1 MKKTYTYAKRL
12 CALLI
17 AFCMLVGV
25 IPAGSLEGIGTQI
38 AHAAE
43 TQEYELNNGYL
54 KVTVSP
60 EKGGFGIRTVL
71 GDKINKSDND
81 KYLVY
86 EYDEDHTSFTSF
98 QVTQGGQTKEYIF
111 GGTYYDDAGQ
121 KISSDVSVSR
131 KEEELL
137 AVWSV
142 GDLTFT
148 QTLRLVNTGENEHGA
163 VLISYTVANAG
174 DPAQVKCR
182 ILMDT
187 ALGYRDYAY
196 YNVGNTY
203 INRETALVADGEKDC
218 YEKVF
223 YAVNDPSDPTIVAYT
238 INASIEQQECKP
250 YQTIFGHWSNLASSV
265 FDYVPDGD
273 MTFTNAYNI
282 QYRTS
287 DSAYALYFDMG
298 EVATSKVATIG
309 TNYGVYSNESVKEQ
323 STVAVNV
330 AAPDVL
336 NFAVVN
342 GEEDQSTYENGGM
355 FSVKTYISNIS
366 DKDYEKIR
374 IMIYTTGGVDPVYDG
389 ERQESTY
396 EDPFYI
402 ENMDFTAGEQMEY
415 DWSFIAEPQAVGQ
428 YTKIHY
434 KVYDVSDSATQNTG
448 LVMVENLLGEGY
460 TYVLCPGSVNMIP
473 QIKFTGSSPDT
484 VYTDGIRNLY
494 ITGENFSMLETKTG
508 YSLMLSRVDGAAI
521 HGQPAVQIPNELF
534 RIDASTN
541 VMTVILTE
549 DAPGRLEAGMYQ
561 LTVDYADPLEK
572 DISGAALRFQ
582 VSAEEEY
589 RNETY
594 GYVAVVKETDMMD
607 DIKYTIQRY
616 VTEEEYWEAIEG
628 GLVERTNVLLEFQGS
643 FTKEESDDG
652 SVIYSGL
659 SLSDTDNIMTLN
671 GCLDIRN
678 GTVTITE
685 TDGSVTV
692 DFDADIYTTGENTAV
707 WSGMCALTELEK
719 GTEYNLVPYDED
731 GNRED
736 MVGDTITLLWPSV
749 GQGFQSLA
757 GMLFELKYGELGTIR
772 HEDGTGAGAET
783 RVVAFGAAMDLS
795 FLIPDA
801 SDVFI
806 IGRAGKTKD
815 ILGTSWDAAEHNT
828 IKWTPEEIRV
838 LNKRANYRSNT
849 VETDTT
855 AEEVEKGKLV
865 DITVDDSSG
874 YNSATIVIDDIL
886 FGGEYLGLNMAVG
899 LGIPPYIQ
907 GMPAL
912 ETLVEIH
919 TVGNWSF
926 AVDGQCHFT
935 SFSMQVSIDILNNN
949 DKPIPNKLTFF
960 LGGIT
965 PGINIDGVGV
975 LWLQGGGG
983 GIDNLYDTIFLTEKV
998 PPLKLILSAQ
1008 FSVLQV
1014 ISATATMGIS
1024 LRGFDLSLANG
1035 RTMEATNEETQTVI
1049 HPIPITFEASMQVDW
1064 HPEFY
1069 FQGVVNLILAKIIE
1083 GGGYVVADAEGF
1095 FEFFLRAAVRI
1106 PTDVPI
1112 FGGIELAEVNLG
1124 VNDVKIWGQA
1134 SALDLVIGVT
1144 YYWGDGFDWDN
1155 GSRVYPTY
1163 PELVGIDVE
1172 EGAVTFAIDRNEQT
1186 GKTLFMTLGT
1196 NVRQLAS
1203 TGNMT
1208 NDINH
1213 RQTFQ
1218 TQKDVLETNDIAN
1231 STAHTMQ
1238 LAKNG
1243 SSKLLLI
1250 QWTAASEAAA
1260 KEAVTNT
1267 IRIYDKVKAQDAT
1280 YLGDTAYSIQLVD
1293 TTKDT
1298 AHADNVGANANLT
1311 FSKSEEDEKNGT
1323 VTASLAISFTKA
1335 SAYGIKW
1342 GIQTP
1347 VGAVLTL
1354 YDVAPMP
1361 QVSMADDAVS
1371 IVPVTDAVS
1380 GETVDAMRVTI
1391 RGTEMDQ
1398 FDTLTLFAE
1407 GEDVGASTFLG
1418 RAEKTAEEPFRDEV
1432 TMTFG
1437 LPETLSSGKYT
1448 LRVVA
1453 RDAAAKYHSEASA
1466 PFTYT
1471 NPKQPQPLAGI
1482 SVTNAGDY
1490 KVAVT
1495 VEDGAEDTYDGYV
1508 FTVKDASGNP
1518 VSGVDQLY
1526 YYKDGSELSYQ
1537 EDGTIAAYTGQDVAE
1552 VFVIGG
1558 HYEYPYTDIVVNE
1571 ETGLEEEVET
1581 TVVAGLSAG
1590 KYTVEARRWKRLA
1603 DGTGMLRSEAV
1614 TAEVTVVEPKDT
1626 KILVAGETAAG
1637 VASTSVTVVRGEGS
1651 ANENSY
1657 SLMSYA
1663 SGDITL
1669 TLTPDQGTIA
1679 GTWEL
1684 DGGTRRIDKENG
1696 EQKRYYGTVEALTD
1710 QISLSFT
1717 DLTEGTHQLHFVGHN
1732 EQGDAVAAT
1741 YQFMVD
1747 TIGPRLMLSEP
1758 SNGGLFDY
1766 WTGRM
1771 TVSGISDGDGIL
1783 TIVDNTTGQTLLAG
1797 AKISDLQQDGSTF
1810 TTEIVLDRRIL
1821 SHDLTIA
1828 VKDALG
1834 NETVKEVNV
1843 NSNGLGSMEELLI
1856 FALNS
1861 KEAIDITGSENVT
1874 NTKLPVGVTYELALM
1889 AKLKRP
1895 EGAAADAEDLYVEI
1909 NKAGMVDWVQEVAE
1923 GEMEM
1928 ADKANGVTVTTHKG
1942 TEGMVTARF
1951 LVNDEGAYTVSTAF
1965 GKVEGR
1971 YVITLPTQTVGYTV
1985 QTEQSVSVDHGD
1997 SFSFTVTIHDG
2008 FVAGKNFKVMVNG
2021 KEIWAVNGVYTI
2033 DYVDCDMEV
2042 TVSGVEL
2049 KLPDSIDP
2057 TPSNPTQSPSEPTGD
2072 DSPLWLWIT
2081 LVLLS
2086 GSGLISLG
2094 WVERKR
2100 RMVK

>member
-1 MKKTYTYAKRL
+1 
-12 CALLI
+12 
-17 AFCMLVGV
+17 MLVGV
-25 IPAGSLEGIGTQI
+25 IPAGALEGIGTQI

-43 TQEYELNNGYL
+43 TEEYELNNGYL

-98 QVTQGGQTKEYIF
+98 QVTQSGVTKDYIF
-111 GGTYYDDAGQ
+111 GGTYYDEAGQ

-131 KEEELL
+131 NDEELL

-163 VLISYTVANAG
+163 VLISYTVANVGEAV
-174 DPAQVKCR
+174 QVKCR

-203 INRETALVADGEKDC
+203 INRETALVADDETDC
-218 YEKVF
+218 YEKAF
-223 YAVNDPSDPTIVAYT
+223 YAVNDPSNPTIVAYT
-238 INASIEQQECKP
+238 INASVEQQECKP

-298 EVATSKVATIG
+298 EVTTGNVATIG

-323 STVAVNV
+323 STVSVNV

-336 NFAVVN
+336 NFAMEGGV
-342 GEEDQSTYENGGM
+342 EDQSAYENGGI

-366 DKDYEKIR
+366 NYNYEKIR

-389 ERQESTY
+389 ERKESTY

-415 DWSFIAEPQAVGQ
+415 DWNFIAEPQEVGQ
-428 YTKIHY
+428 YAKIHY

-448 LVMVENLLGEGY
+448 VVMVENLLGEGC

-508 YSLMLSRVDGAAI
+508 YSLMLSRVDGTAI

-534 RIDASTN
+534 QIDASTN

-549 DAPGRLEAGMYQ
+549 DAPGRLEVGMYQ

-589 RNETY
+589 RSETY

-616 VTEEEYWEAIEG
+616 ATEEDYWEAVTS
-628 GLVERTNVLLEFQGS
+628 GLLDRTRVLLEFQGS
-643 FTKEESDDG
+643 FTKEETDDG

-719 GTEYNLVPYDED
+719 GKEYNLVPYDEN
-731 GNRED
+731 GKRKS

-757 GMLFELKYGELGTIR
+757 GMLFELKYGELGII
-772 HEDGTGAGAET
+772 HHKDGTGAGSET

-795 FLIPDA
+795 FLIPNT
-801 SDVFI
+801 SNVFI
-806 IGRAGKTKD
+806 LDRAGKTKD
-815 ILGTSWDAAEHNT
+815 ILGSSWDAAEHNT
-828 IKWTPEEIRV
+828 IKFTPDEIRA

-849 VETDTT
+849 VDTDMT
-855 AEEVEKGKLV
+855 ADDVANRKMV

-874 YNSATIVIDDIL
+874 YNSATIVINDIL
-886 FGGEYLGLNMAVG
+886 FGGKYLGLNMAVG

-912 ETLVEIH
+912 ETLVEIR
-919 TVGNWSF
+919 TVGDWSF
-926 AVDGQCHFT
+926 AVDGECHFVN
-935 SFSMQVSIDILNNN
+935 FSMQVSIEIMSKNDI
-949 DKPIPNKLTFF
+949 PIPNKLTFF

-983 GIDNLYDTIFLTEKV
+983 GIDKLYETIFMTDAI

-1014 ISATATMGIS
+1014 ISATATMGVS
-1024 LRGFDLSLANG
+1024 LRGFDLSLSNG
-1035 RTMEATNEETQTVI
+1035 RTMQATNEATQTI
-1049 HPIPITFEASMQVDW
+1049 IQPIPITFNSSMRLDW
-1064 HPEFY
+1064 YPEFH
-1069 FQGVVNLILAKIIE
+1069 FQAAVNLILAKIIE
-1083 GGGYVVADAEGF
+1083 GGGYVVADATGF

-1112 FGGIELAEVNLG
+1112 LGGIELAEVNLG

-1134 SALDLVIGVT
+1134 SALDMVVGVT

-1163 PELVGIDVE
+1163 PALVGMDVE
-1172 EGAVTFAIDRNEQT
+1172 EGAVTFAIDHDEQT
-1186 GKTLFMTLGT
+1186 DRTLFMTLGT
-1196 NVRQLAS
+1196 NMRPMAFA
-1203 TGNMT
+1203 GNMT
-1208 NDINH
+1208 NDIG
-1213 RQTFQ
+1213 TGLMLQ
-1218 TQKDVLETNDIAN
+1218 TQEDVLETNDIAN
-1231 STAHTMQ
+1231 ATAHTMQ
-1238 LAKNG
+1238 LVDNG

-1250 QWTAASEAAA
+1250 QWTAASEAEAR
-1260 KEAVTNT
+1260 KAVTNV
-1267 IRIYDKVKAQDAT
+1267 IRIYDKAKAQDAT
-1280 YLGDTAYSIQLVD
+1280 YLGDTAYPIQLID
-1293 TTKDT
+1293 ITKDT

-1335 SAYGIKW
+1335 SAYGIEW

-1347 VGAVLTL
+1347 MGAALTL
-1354 YDVAPMP
+1354 YEVAPMP
-1361 QVSMADDAVS
+1361 QVSMAENAVT
-1371 IVPVTDAVS
+1371 IAPVTDAVS
-1380 GETVDAMRVTI
+1380 GETVDAMTVTI

-1407 GEDVGASTFLG
+1407 GEDAGVSTFLG
-1418 RAEKTAEEPFRDEV
+1418 RAEKAAGVLFNDAV

-1437 LPETLSSGKYT
+1437 LPENLGSGNYT

-1453 RDAAAKYHSEASA
+1453 TDEAAKYHSEASA

-1471 NPKQPQPLAGI
+1471 NPKQPQPLTEI

-1490 KVAVT
+1490 KLAVK
-1495 VEDGAEDTYDGYV
+1495 VSDRAADSFDGYV

-1518 VSGVDQLY
+1518 VSGMGQLC
-1526 YYKDGSELSYQ
+1526 YYKDGSELTYK
-1537 EDGTIAAYTGQDVAE
+1537 EDGTIAEYTDRDLAE

-1571 ETGLEEEVET
+1571 ETGLEEEVDT
-1581 TVVAGLSAG
+1581 TVVIGLSAG
-1590 KYTVEARRWKRLA
+1590 EYTVEARRWKRLA
-1603 DGTGMLRSEAV
+1603 DGTGMLQSEVV
-1614 TAEVTVVEPKDT
+1614 TSKVTVVKPKDT
-1626 KILVAGETAAG
+1626 KILVTGKTAAG
-1637 VASTSVTVVRGEGS
+1637 VASAPVIVVRGEGS
-1651 ANENSY
+1651 VNENSY

-1669 TLTPDQGTIA
+1669 TLTPDQGSFA
-1679 GTWEL
+1679 GTWKL

-1696 EQKRYYGTVEALTD
+1696 EQKRYYGTVDALTD

-1717 DLTEGTHQLHFVGHN
+1717 DLAEGTHQLQFVGHN
-1732 EQGDAVAAT
+1732 EQGDAVSTT
-1741 YQFMVD
+1741 YQFVVD
-1747 TIGPRLMLSEP
+1747 TIGPRLLLSEP
-1758 SNGGLFDY
+1758 VNGGLFDY
-1766 WTGRM
+1766 WTGEM
-1771 TVSGISDGDGIL
+1771 TVSGVSDGDSVL
-1783 TIVDNTTGQTLLAG
+1783 TIVDNTTGQTLLAET
-1797 AKISDLQQDGSTF
+1797 KVSDLQQDGDNF
-1810 TTEIVLDRRIL
+1810 AVKVVLERRIL
-1821 SHDLTIA
+1821 SHDLAIM

-1843 NSNGLGSMEELLI
+1843 NSNGLGSMEKLLI
-1856 FALNS
+1856 FALNC

-1895 EGAAADAEDLYVEI
+1895 EGAAADAEDLYVQI
-1909 NKAGMVDWVQEVAE
+1909 NKAGMVDWVQEVVE
-1923 GEMEM
+1923 GDMELK
-1928 ADKANGVTVTTHKG
+1928 DSLSGVTVITYRG
-1942 TEGMVTARF
+1942 AEGMVTARF
-1951 LVNDEGAYTVSTAF
+1951 LVNDEGAYAVSTAF
-1965 GKVEGR
+1965 GKVAGR

-1985 QTEQSVSVDHGD
+1985 RTEQSVSVNHGG
-1997 SFSFTVTIHDG
+1997 SFSFTVTLHDG
-2008 FVAGKNFKVMVNG
+2008 FVAGSNFKVLVNG
-2021 KEIWAVNGVYTI
+2021 KEIKAVNGVYTI

-2042 TVSGVEL
+2042 KVVGVEL
-2049 KLPDSIDP
+2049 NLPDPVAP
-2057 TPSNPTQSPSEPTGD
+2057 TPAPPEPTGD
-2072 DSPLWLWIT
+2072 NSLLWLWVVLAGISAMSVTT
-2081 LVLLS
+2081 LS
-2086 GSGLISLG
+2086 LI
-2094 WVERKR
+2094 ERKR
-2100 RMVK
+2100 RMAK